1 MKNHRKKM
9 IAPIVI
15 TALFLIYVIGYAVLL
30 MTVTEYNPLVW
41 LLAIP
46 LAMLGAGMVCVLV
59 SRIREIKGGEEDD
72 LNNY

>member
-1 MKNHRKKM
+1 MGNHRKKI
-9 IAPIVI
+9 IAPVVI
-15 TALFLIYVIGYAVLL
+15 TILFLIYLIGYAVLL
-30 MTVTEYNPLVW
+30 MTVTEWHPLVW

-46 LAMLGAGMVCVLV
+46 LAMLGAGMVCVLI